1 MTNKPERTCI
11 ACRSKGSKENFVKVV
26 KNKAGEFFIERD
38 VKLDGRGA
46 YICKNK
52 ECYEKCKKTKALN
65 RAFKTNVPMSLYEEL
80 ENED

>member
-1 MTNKPERTCI
+1 MSSKPERTCI
-11 ACRSKGSKENFVKVV
+11 VCRKKSSKDNFLKIV
-26 KNKAGEFFIERD
+26 KNKNGEFFIERD

-65 RAFKTNVPMSLYEEL
+65 RAFKTNVPLSLYEEL
-80 ENED
+80 ENEN

>member
-1 MTNKPERTCI
+1 MSSKPERTCI
-11 ACRSKGSKENFVKVV
+11 VCRKKSTKESFLKVV
-26 KNKAGEFFIERD
+26 KNKNGEFFIERD